1 MKSLL
6 HTLAPVLYVKD
17 IYKSLDFYCDVL
29 GFERPFIWGDPPG
42 FAMPK
47 REHIIIMLSQTN
59 DTLKIQPK
67 KDIWDVYVWVS
78 DVKFLHEEF
87 KNKGAHFTQDLI
99 LKEHYG
105 NLEFIVDDPDGYTIA
120 FAEGISKDSFF

>member
-1 MKSLL
+1 MSSLL

-17 IYKSLDFYCDVL
+17 IHKSLDFYCDIL
-29 GFERPFIWGDPPG
+29 GFERPYIWGDPPG

-59 DTLKIQPK
+59 DSLKIQPK

-78 DVKFLHEEF
+78 DVKFLYEEF
-87 KNKGAHFTQDLI
+87 KNKGANFTQELI

-105 NLEFIVDDPDGYTIA
+105 NLEFIVEDPDCYTIA
-120 FAEGISKDSFF
+120 FAEGISKNSFF